1 MCASQEGH
9 KDIVQYLVQQGAKVD
24 IQCKVQSIDIDL
36 TCVWILCNISVII
49 TLVDIGWI
57 HSIDV
62 GIPRGTYGSS
72 AIFSAARSYVRSTKQ
87 GTLY

>member
-1 MCASQEGH
+1 MWASRWGH
-9 KDIVQYLVQQGAKVD
+9 IKVVKYLVAQGAKVD
-24 IQCKVQSIDIDL
+24 IQNKVHYIDIDIDL
-36 TCVWILCNISVII
+36 IFIWICCSNAII

-72 AIFSAARSYVRSTKQ
+72 AIFSAARS
-87 GTLY
+87 